1 MARFHLLVLSFFI
14 SFGANAFTPKLV
26 CLDPDMNF
34 IGWLTESECKE
45 QGGST
50 PELKKADEQAKAV
63 KKFEET
69 SDTSE

>member
-1 MARFHLLVLSFFI
+1 
-14 SFGANAFTPKLV
+14 
-26 CLDPDMNF
+26 MNF

-63 KKFEET
+63 DKYEET
-69 SDTSE
+69 LDTSK

>member
-14 SFGANAFTPKLV
+14 SFGVNAFTPKLV
-26 CLDPDMNF
+26 CLDSDMNF
-34 IGWLTESECKE
+34 IGWLKESECEE

-63 KKFEET
+63 DKFEET